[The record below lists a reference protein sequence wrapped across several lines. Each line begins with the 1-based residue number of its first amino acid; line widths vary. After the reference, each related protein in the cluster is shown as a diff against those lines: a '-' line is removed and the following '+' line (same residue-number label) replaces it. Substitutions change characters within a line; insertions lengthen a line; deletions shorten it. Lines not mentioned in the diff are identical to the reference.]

1 MKIRNGFVSNSSSS
15 SFCIIGIECDP
26 VSETLD
32 NVKKTLGLDEIWQ
45 IEEEIGN
52 YGLSMHYDEYGCFIG
67 LDLENVDKD
76 KTLNQLIKE
85 ADECLNKIGIKEEQS
100 HIIAGEIQF

>member
-32 NVKKTLGLDEIWQ
+32 KVKKTLGLNELWLIAEK
-45 IEEEIGN
+45 IEYDG
-52 YGLSMHYDEYGCFIG
+52 YVMHYDEYGCYIG
-67 LDLENVDKD
+67 LDLENADKD

-85 ADECLNKIGIKEEQS
+85 ADEYLNKIGIKEEQS
-100 HIIAGEIQF
+100 QIISGEIRY